1 MKILVT
7 GGAGFIGSHIVDSL
21 LEAGHTVA
29 VIDDLSSGSRENLA
43 AGVPLHTVNIVDEKA
58 VDRVFAVERPQAVCH
73 QAAQMSVSRSVR
85 EPLFNAQV
93 NCLGLI
99 NVLAA
104 AVQYGCQRVV
114 FASSGGVLY
123 GDVASPALESTPANP
138 LSPYGI
144 TKWAGERYLKFF
156 AEEHGIEGV
165 ALRYSNVY
173 GPRQNPHGEAGV
185 VAIFSKKLLAGEA
198 GTINGDGRHVRDYV
212 YGPDVAQANLIALT
226 AQLPN
231 VKPRTL
237 TSLNIGTG
245 IGTDVNLLEA
255 MIRQHVARIRIASG
269 RVSPLPEP
277 LFGPS
282 RAGDLRSNL
291 LDAQLAQSI
300 LGWQPRVGLAE
311 GIAQTVAW
319 FAAH

>member
-1 MKILVT
+1 M
-7 GGAGFIGSHIVDSL
+7 
-21 LEAGHTVA
+21 
-29 VIDDLSSGSRENLA
+29 
-43 AGVPLHTVNIVDEKA
+43 
-58 VDRVFAVERPQAVCH
+58 
-73 QAAQMSVSRSVR
+73 
-85 EPLFNAQV
+85 
-93 NCLGLI
+93 
-99 NVLAA
+99 
-104 AVQYGCQRVV
+104 
-114 FASSGGVLY
+114 
-123 GDVASPALESTPANP
+123 
-138 LSPYGI
+138 
-144 TKWAGERYLKFF
+144 
-156 AEEHGIEGV
+156 
-165 ALRYSNVY
+165 
-173 GPRQNPHGEAGV
+173 

-300 LGWQPRVGLAE
+300 LGWEPRVGLAE